1 MRILVNLET
10 SGHTLSEV
18 LEQLTYEWCIMSES
32 PGTQLPSDSEI
43 VVERAKDKDF
53 YIGRCTIRVK
63 RDS

>member
-18 LEQLTYEWCIMSES
+18 LEQLTYEWGVMSES
-32 PGTQLPSDSEI
+32 SDPQLPHDSE
-43 VVERAKDKDF
+43 VVIERAKDQDF
-53 YIGRCTIRVK
+53 YVGRCAIRVK

>member
-18 LEQLTYEWCIMSES
+18 LEQLTYEWGVVSES
-32 PGTQLPSDSEI
+32 SSPLLPPDSE
-43 VVERAKDKDF
+43 VVIERAKDRD
-53 YIGRCTIRVK
+53 YYVGRCTIRVK